1 MVRNVNH
8 KWFNRLSKEKQLE
21 INKLFQQYKIA
32 HQHKVCVAEVTTDGI
47 KQVEI
52 IPLQIIDETDYI
64 TIKLEPMTAEEMKIY
79 QEHKRKR
86 NERVF
91 KKFEGWER

>member
-1 MVRNVNH
+1 MLRNINH
-8 KWFNRLSKEKQLE
+8 RWFNRLSKERQRE
-21 INKLFQQYKIA
+21 INELFQQYKKNFKFKA
-32 HQHKVCVAEVTTDGI
+32 CVAEVTTEGI
-47 KQVEI
+47 KQVKA
-52 IPLQIIDETDYI
+52 IPLELDETDYI
-64 TIKLEPMTAEEMKIY
+64 TIKLEPMTEKEMIIY